1 MFPNYTIIMAAS
13 IFNYSIIVDKPN
25 TIIYWNFKTLEYDL
39 GFGLYKLNKG
49 KYNFIFK
56 NIN

>member
-13 IFNYSIIVDKPN
+13 MFNYSIIVDKPN

-49 KYNFIFK
+49 NA
-56 NIN
+56 